1 MEIPLKF
8 AWASLFYLVIGSTMG
23 VITLI
28 NTATG
33 ILLWE
38 RYLLTFTHAHVL
50 LIGFVSMMIFG
61 VGYHLLPV
69 FAGTDL
75 HSLRLAEVQFWL
87 QNIGLVGLAF
97 TMPYRFEGNYKLAAL
112 AFGAVSL
119 LAIYIFVYNV
129 ARSLIPPKE
138 VKKG

>member
-8 AWASLFYLVIGSTMG
+8 AWASLIYLLAGSTMG
-23 VITLI
+23 VVMVLI
-28 NTATG
+28 PLSFN
-33 ILLWE
+33 IIPS
-38 RYLLTFTHAHVL
+38 HVHVL

-75 HSLRLAEVQFWL
+75 HSPRLAELQFWM
-87 QNIGLVGLAF
+87 QNIGIVGLALA
-97 TMPYRFEGNYKLAAL
+97 MPFRFENGYRIATLL
-112 AFGAVSL
+112 FGATSL

-138 VKKG
+138 EKKS

>member
-8 AWASLFYLVIGSTMG
+8 AWASLFYLVIGSTLGLIM
-23 VITLI
+23 VI
-28 NTATG
+28 NSSP
-33 ILLWE
+33 LLPA
-38 RYLLTFTHAHVL
+38 HAHVL
-50 LIGFVSMMIFG
+50 LLGFVSMMIFG

-75 HSLRLAEVQFWL
+75 YSIRLAELQFWL

-97 TMPYRFEGNYKLAAL
+97 TMPYRYTSGDYKLAAL
-112 AFGAVSL
+112 VFGAVSL

-129 ARSLIPPKE
+129 ARSLIPQNE
-138 VKKG
+138 VKKS

>member
-8 AWASLFYLVIGSTMG
+8 AWASLIYLVIGSTMG
-23 VITLI
+23 VVMVL
-28 NTATG
+28 NS
-33 ILLWE
+33 LP
-38 RYLLTFTHAHVL
+38 LTPSHAHVL

-87 QNIGLVGLAF
+87 QNVGIIGLAF
-97 TMPYRFEGNYKLAAL
+97 TMPYRYTSSGYRLGTIV
-112 AFGAVSL
+112 FGAVSL

-129 ARSLIPPKE
+129 ARSLVPPKE
-138 VKKG
+138 EKKS

>member
-8 AWASLFYLVIGSTMG
+8 AWASLVYLLIGSTLGLFMA
-23 VITLI
+23 V
-28 NTATG
+28 NSSP
-33 ILLWE
+33 
-38 RYLLTFTHAHVL
+38 LTPSHAHVL

-75 HSLRLAEVQFWL
+75 YSLRLAEGQFWL
-87 QNIGLVGLAF
+87 QNIGLAGLAL
-97 TMPYRFEGNYKLAAL
+97 TMPYRFANSNYRLGTIL
-112 AFGAVSL
+112 FGAISL
-119 LAIYIFVYNV
+119 IAIYIFVYNI

-138 VKKG
+138 EKNS

>member
-8 AWASLFYLVIGSTMG
+8 AWASLIYLLVGSTMG
-23 VITLI
+23 VV
-28 NTATG
+28 
-33 ILLWE
+33 LL
-38 RYLLTFTHAHVL
+38 LVPLNIVPSHAHVL

-75 HSLRLAEVQFWL
+75 HSLRLAELQFWL

-97 TMPYRFEGNYKLAAL
+97 TMPYRYDGDSYRLGTI
-112 AFGAVSL
+112 AFGTLSL
-119 LAIYIFVYNV
+119 LAIYVFVYNM

-138 VKKG
+138 EKKTSFFR

>member
-8 AWASLFYLVIGSTMG
+8 AWASLIYLAIGSTMG
-23 VITLI
+23 V
-28 NTATG
+28 AM
-33 ILLWE
+33 LLMSPFIS
-38 RYLLTFTHAHVL
+38 TSHVHVL

-75 HSLRLAEVQFWL
+75 YSLRLAEVQFWL
-87 QNIGLVGLAF
+87 QNIGLVGLGF
-97 TMPYRFEGNYKLAAL
+97 TMPYRFESNYKLAAL
-112 AFGAVSL
+112 VFGAVSL

-138 VKKG
+138 VKKQ

>member
-8 AWASLFYLVIGSTMG
+8 AWASLVYLLIGSTMG
-23 VITLI
+23 FVMVLSSLPITPS
-28 NTATG
+28 
-33 ILLWE
+33 
-38 RYLLTFTHAHVL
+38 HAHVL

-75 HSLRLAEVQFWL
+75 YSLRLAEIQFWL
-87 QNIGLVGLAF
+87 QNIGLIGLAF
-97 TMPYRFEGNYKLAAL
+97 TMPYRFVSNSYLLGTEV
-112 AFGAVSL
+112 FGSISL

-129 ARSLIPPKE
+129 SRSIIPPKE
-138 VKKG
+138 VKKS

>member
-8 AWASLFYLVIGSTMG
+8 AWASLLYLLIGSTMG
-23 VITLI
+23 IVMVLVSLPVNIT
-28 NTATG
+28 AS
-33 ILLWE
+33 
-38 RYLLTFTHAHVL
+38 HVHVL

-75 HSLRLAEVQFWL
+75 HSPYLAEIQFWL
-87 QNIGLVGLAF
+87 QNIGIVGLAF
-97 TMPYRFEGNYKLAAL
+97 TLPFRYNSDYMFVTT
-112 AFGAVSL
+112 AFGAISL

-138 VKKG
+138 EKKS

>member
-8 AWASLFYLVIGSTMG
+8 AWASLIYLLIGSTMG
-23 VITLI
+23 FVMVL
-28 NTATG
+28 NSSP
-33 ILLWE
+33 
-38 RYLLTFTHAHVL
+38 LTPSHAHVL

-75 HSLRLAEVQFWL
+75 YSLRLAEIQFWL
-87 QNIGLVGLAF
+87 QNIGLIGLAF
-97 TMPYRFEGNYKLAAL
+97 TMPYRYASSNYLL
-112 AFGAVSL
+112 VGTEAFGLISL

-138 VKKG
+138 GTKS

>member
-8 AWASLFYLVIGSTMG
+8 AWASLIYLLAGSTMG
-23 VITLI
+23 VVMVLI
-28 NTATG
+28 PLSFN
-33 ILLWE
+33 IIPS
-38 RYLLTFTHAHVL
+38 HVHVL

-75 HSLRLAEVQFWL
+75 HSPRLAELQFWM
-87 QNIGLVGLAF
+87 QNIGIVGLALA
-97 TMPYRFEGNYKLAAL
+97 MPFSRYGTLL
-112 AFGAVSL
+112 FGAISL

-129 ARSLIPPKE
+129 ARSLIPPKN
-138 VKKG
+138 

>member
-8 AWASLFYLVIGSTMG
+8 AWASLIYLLIGSTMG
-23 VITLI
+23 VIMLVTSRSI
-28 NTATG
+28 STS
-33 ILLWE
+33 
-38 RYLLTFTHAHVL
+38 HVHVL
-50 LIGFVSMMIFG
+50 LIGWVSMMIFG

-75 HSLRLAEVQFWL
+75 HSLRLAELQFWM

-97 TMPYRFEGNYKLAAL
+97 TMPYRFEASYGLAAL
-112 AFGAVSL
+112 ALGVVSL

-138 VKKG
+138 EAKKEETTG